1 MKNLN
6 SNKSGKYYV
15 IVSNPGN
22 HTGFNR
28 SWDRLLET
36 EEPSI
41 ARSFLISYAINHLSD
56 DIVSRNGRPY
66 DLSTNRYV
74 VTNEMLSRS
83 GSFEYDGR
91 TYAIVHS
98 SDVEYFFNGYSNGY
112 IPSFI
117 NTEEDS

>member
-1 MKNLN
+1 MKPSN
-6 SNKSGKYYV
+6 SISTGSYYV
-15 IVSNPGN
+15 IVSNTGN
-22 HTGFNR
+22 HTGYNR
-28 SWDRLLET
+28 TWSLLLET
-36 EEPSI
+36 DDLSM
-41 ARSFLISYAINHLSD
+41 ARSYLISYSINYLSD
-56 DIVSRNGRPY
+56 DIVERNGRPY

-98 SDVEYFFNGYSNGY
+98 SDAEYFFNGYSNGY